1 MPKGNQL
8 GYLPPD
14 VQLALLGG
22 ANAAGGMVGFGSGLG
37 QMLAPLLQGAAP
49 APTSALGSQTQ
60 RVVPR
65 LMQSDLDR
73 IGQMDERTLMDT
85 RIRLKKAGLL
95 TPEVDTHFSRR
106 LQAINT
112 RRP

>member
-1 MPKGNQL
+1 
-8 GYLPPD
+8 
-14 VQLALLGG
+14 
-22 ANAAGGMVGFGSGLG
+22 
-37 QMLAPLLQGAAP
+37 
-49 APTSALGSQTQ
+49 
-60 RVVPR
+60 
-65 LMQSDLDR
+65 MQSDLDR